1 MNVRLTP
8 FLYLQ
13 YIQHRYSTTGIVL
26 AVLVVAVGDNL
37 VLNPNLIPH
46 LDPRNGKYTR
56 LPLRYFT
63 ELPASLRFDEK
74 VREDLKRVEGLLILI
89 YSLALI
95 YPLLAGVFFH
105 SGTTMQVILIL
116 LFFSLRAGF
125 EYIVDAITSKDY
137 GSDGMPIVSFVGY
150 VVSL

>member
-1 MNVRLTP
+1 MIAT
-8 FLYLQ
+8 
-13 YIQHRYSTTGIVL
+13 
-26 AVLVVAVGDNL
+26 ADNL

-46 LDPRNGKYTR
+46 LDPRNGQYTR

-63 ELPASLRFDEK
+63 QLPASLRFDEK
-74 VREDLKRVEGLLILI
+74 AREDLWSTKGLLFLT
-89 YSLALI
+89 YSVAFI

-150 VVSL
+150 VASL

>member
-1 MNVRLTP
+1 M
-8 FLYLQ
+8 
-13 YIQHRYSTTGIVL
+13 I
-26 AVLVVAVGDNL
+26 LVVAVADNL
-37 VLNPNLIPH
+37 VLNPNSIPH

-63 ELPASLRFDEK
+63 QLPASLRFDEK
-74 VREDLKRVEGLLILI
+74 AREDLERVEGLLFLT
-89 YSLALI
+89 YVLAFI
-95 YPLLAGVFFH
+95 YPLLAGIFFH
-105 SGTTMQVILIL
+105 SGTMMQVILIL
-116 LFFSLRAGF
+116 VFFSLRAGF